1 MNSEILLQHI
11 RKRFYNKSFNVFC
24 CARELNL
31 SESHLREIANSNF
44 NTSPQQLIETVR
56 LETAIKMFSEI
67 NAPIYSVCSKIGYST
82 QKPFRQAVKK
92 RFNLSPKE
100 LKEKIKKSKNV
111 RKNSENIIKELWDS
125 LNHTSDF
132 DR

>member
-11 RKRFYNKSFNVFC
+11 RKRFYDKSFGVHC

-31 SESHLREIANSNF
+31 SESRLREIVNSNF
-44 NTSPQQLIETVR
+44 NTCPQQLIETVR
-56 LETAIKMFSEI
+56 LEAAIKLIAEI
-67 NAPIYSVCSKIGYST
+67 NVSIYSVCSSTGYSN
-82 QKPFRQAVKK
+82 QKTFRQAVKK
-92 RFNLSPKE
+92 RLKLLPKE
-100 LKEKIKKSKNV
+100 LREKII
-111 RKNSENIIKELWDS
+111 NSTNACKTSEIVIKELWDS